1 MKIQLL
7 IASGDSGYTE
17 HLSNVLAEQFA
28 DVFEVS
34 IVSSSQSLE
43 KLLGRRQVDLA
54 LVEPELMRA
63 VDLGDIRLRVLLWDG
78 SRPLDAVAETA
89 PYIRKYQRIST
100 IVQRLL
106 GLYAEVYSGNA
117 GKEGM
122 GKITVVW
129 GPSGG
134 SGKTTVALAYGAQQV
149 MEKRKTVYLDFQPF
163 SSVAAYFPQGGKSIS
178 SVFEKLDSN
187 VELLL
192 QGIRQTDPDS
202 GLFYF
207 TGPDNYDDISIL
219 TPEDMKTV
227 VRASAMGVDEV
238 VVDLGASFDQRVSM
252 LMDLADQVIVV
263 LDPSKNAQVKWQQ
276 FCSQHNMY
284 ERIKEKM
291 ILAANRG
298 AREPQTAP
306 RAVSLPVVQ
315 SEDPTAVYKTL
326 SAGYFGR

>member
-7 IASGDSGYTE
+7 IASGDSDYTE
-17 HLSNVLAEQFA
+17 HLSSVLAEQYA

-34 IVSSSQSLE
+34 IASSVQSLE
-43 KLLGRRQVDLA
+43 KLLSRRQADLA
-54 LVEPELMRA
+54 LAEPELMQT
-63 VDLGDIRLRVLLWDG
+63 VDLGGTRLRVLLWDG
-78 SRPLDAVAETA
+78 SQQLDAPMEAV
-89 PYIRKYQRIST
+89 PYIRKYQRISS

-106 GLYAEVYSGNA
+106 ELYAEVYSGSV
-117 GKEGM
+117 GREGM

-134 SGKTTVALAYGAQQV
+134 SGKTTVALAYGAHQV

-163 SSVAAYFPQGGKSIS
+163 SSGPVYFPQGGKSIS

-207 TGPDNYDDISIL
+207 AGPDNYDDISIL

-227 VRASAMGVDEV
+227 VLASAVGVDEV
-238 VVDLGASFDQRVSM
+238 VVDLGSSFDQRVST
-252 LMDLADQVIVV
+252 LMDLADCVIVV
-263 LDPSKNAQVKWQQ
+263 IDPSQNAQVKWRQ
-276 FCSQHNMY
+276 FGAQHNMY
-284 ERIKEKM
+284 DKIKDKM
-291 ILAANRG
+291 ILAGNRG
-298 AREPQTAP
+298 AMDQQVT

-315 SEDPTAVYKTL
+315 SENPAVVYKTL
-326 SAGYFGR
+326 STGYFGR